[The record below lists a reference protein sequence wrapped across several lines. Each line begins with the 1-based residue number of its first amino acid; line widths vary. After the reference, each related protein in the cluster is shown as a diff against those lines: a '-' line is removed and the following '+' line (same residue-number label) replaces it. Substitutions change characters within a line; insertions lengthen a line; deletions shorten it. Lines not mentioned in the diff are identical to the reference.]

1 MNKYPLLFFCLLLAT
16 TAYAQKADILI
27 RNGKIIDGTGNSWYY
42 GDVAIKKDR
51 ILAMGNLAHIK
62 ARQVIDAKGQVIA
75 PGFIDVHTHIEGE
88 ESSSPTADNFI
99 YDGVTTIITGN
110 CGLGH
115 HDIGQYFDFL
125 DSLQLSVNVGSFI
138 GHNAVR
144 KAVMGTANR
153 RPTPQEQQKMEA
165 LVQTAMQQGAMGLST
180 GLIYIPGTYSETPE
194 VVGLARAAG
203 KYRGVYTSHLRNE
216 TDKIFEAIEEAI
228 SIGRQTNMPVQISHF
243 KIGKP
248 NWYRSSEILAQVI
261 QAREAGYDVSI
272 DQYPYAA
279 SSTTLNAIV
288 PPWALENGQD
298 SIRARLH
305 HPPTREKLKAEMI
318 ADMVRRDRPDF
329 SYAVVASF
337 APNPAYN
344 GKSITEIN
352 TLLKREST
360 IPDEIETILD
370 LTEQGS
376 AAMVY
381 HSMNEADVENIM
393 QYPFTMITSDGGIR
407 KLGMGMPHP
416 RAYGTN
422 ARVLGLYVREKKI
435 LVLEDAIRRMTSL
448 PAQKFSL
455 SNRGLLRPGMK
466 ADIVVF
472 DPARVAEKSTFEK
485 PHAYSVGMDYIL
497 VNGRLTVAA
506 GKHTRERNGE
516 IVFGPGTGMKNK
528 NN

>member
-1 MNKYPLLFFCLLLAT
+1 MFKFSFFILSLLVAFPVW
-16 TAYAQKADILI
+16 AQKADILI
-27 RNGKIIDGTGNSWYY
+27 KNGKIIDGTGNSWYY
-42 GDVAIKKDR
+42 GDVAIRKDR
-51 ILAMGNLAHIK
+51 ILAIGHLADRK
-62 ARQVIDAKGQVIA
+62 ARRVIDAKGQVIA
-75 PGFIDVHTHIEGE
+75 PGFIDVHTHIEGGE
-88 ESSSPTADNFI
+88 RKTPTADNFI
-99 YDGVTTIITGN
+99 FDGVTTVITGN

-115 HDIGQYFDFL
+115 HDIGRYFKFL

-144 KAVMGTANR
+144 QAVMGTANR
-153 RPTPQEQQKMEA
+153 KPTAQEQEKMEN
-165 LVQTAMQQGAMGLST
+165 LVAKAMQKGAMGFST
-180 GLIYIPGTYSETPE
+180 GLIYIPGTYSETAE
-194 VVGLARAAG
+194 VVGLARAAAR
-203 KYRGVYTSHLRNE
+203 YRGVYTSHLRNE
-216 TDKIFEAIEEAI
+216 TNQIFEAIEEALD
-228 SIGRQTNMPVQISHF
+228 IGRQTGMPVQISHF

-248 NWYRSSEILAQVI
+248 NWYRSSETLAMVVK
-261 QAREAGYDVSI
+261 AREEGYDVSI

-288 PPWALENGQD
+288 PAWALENGPD

-305 HPPTREKLKAEMI
+305 HAPTRQKLKDEMI
-318 ADMVRRDRPDF
+318 QDMIRRDRPDF

-352 TLLKREST
+352 KLLGRPGT

-393 QYPFTMITSDGGIR
+393 QYPFTMIASDGGIR
-407 KLGMGMPHP
+407 ELGAGMPHP
-416 RAYGTN
+416 RSYGTN

-448 PAQKFSL
+448 PAQKFGL
-455 SNRGLLRPGMK
+455 TNRGLLRPGMK
-466 ADIVVF
+466 ADVVVF
-472 DPARVAEKSTFEK
+472 DPARVQEMSTFEK
-485 PHAYSVGMDYIL
+485 PHAYSAGMDYVL
-497 VNGRLTVAA
+497 VNGKLTLEA
-506 GKHTRERNGE
+506 GKHTGLRKGE
-516 IVFGPGTGMKNK
+516 IIFGPGKK
-528 NN
+528 K